1 MAYFDFL
8 HELEDYSPDMV
19 TRMNRRHARIVAPFK
34 EDLIGAQVLDLAAH
48 DGRWS
53 YALAEHAE
61 RVVGVEAR
69 PDLIDRF
76 AQYPAGPQHG
86 RVKLVCDDIYRDLD
100 KRLIRDETFDAVMLF
115 GIYYHVMDHYGL
127 LARVTQL
134 EPELIV
140 IDSEFMVDRNPII
153 QMVKERTD
161 NPLNAIAQVPGQE
174 VTMKGVPST
183 GAMER
188 MADVLAPI
196 GYAPVD
202 APDEA
207 DLVILNTC
215 HIREKAAEKVYS
227 ELGRIRKIKDRN
239 NPDMKVAVAGCVA
252 QAEGAEIMRRAPIV
266 DMVLGPQTYHKLPEM
281 IAKVTRDAGEV
292 LETDFE
298 TVNSLVY

>member
-76 AQYPAGPQHG
+76 AQYPAGPQHS

-127 LARVTQL
+127 LARVIQL

-188 MADVLAPI
+188 MADVL
-196 GYAPVD
+196 GYGCTWVD
-202 APDEA
+202 WD
-207 DLVILNTC
+207 
-215 HIREKAAEKVYS
+215 
-227 ELGRIRKIKDRN
+227 
-239 NPDMKVAVAGCVA
+239 AVPEDQRGTVRDYFRDG
-252 QAEGAEIMRRAPIV
+252 EMRRKTC
-266 DMVLGPQTYHKLPEM
+266 VLRPLP
-281 IAKVTRDAGEV
+281 T
-292 LETDFE
+292 
-298 TVNSLVY
+298 